1 MEKAFD
7 TKELAKDLTVAGLPV
22 AEIGAEKAVE
32 VLFNW
37 LEKSAALSSNAIVK
51 AAIPLTL
58 SVVKP
63 IIAVEL
69 NKIDGNPAE

>member
-7 TKELAKDLTVAGLPV
+7 TKELVKDLTEAGLPV
-22 AEIGAEKAVE
+22 AEVGAEKVVE
-32 VLFNW
+32 VVFNW
-37 LEKSAALSSNAIVK
+37 LEKSAALSTNAIVK

-63 IIAVEL
+63 IIVAEL
-69 NKIDGNPAE
+69 NKIDGNAAE

>member
-7 TKELAKDLTVAGLPV
+7 TKELVKELTEAGLPV
-22 AEIGAEKAVE
+22 AEVGAEKVVE
-32 VLFNW
+32 VVFNW
-37 LEKSAALSSNAIVK
+37 LEKSAALSTNAIIK

-63 IIAVEL
+63 IIVAEL
-69 NKIDGNPAE
+69 NKIDGNAAE